1 MENKEKKQKAPRK
14 RRRILWI
21 VLAVLLLLSGSA
33 GIYAGDYYHAEE
45 EAFTVIEKGVPGV
58 QVKEASGRIIFAPEA
73 PKAGLIFYPG
83 GKVEYSAYA
92 PLMAE
97 LAQEGFLCVLLKM
110 PLNLA
115 VLNMDAAHGIPAE
128 FPGVERWILAGH
140 SLGGAMAA
148 SCAAKHPEEFDG
160 LLLLAAYST
169 ADLSDSG
176 LRVLSLYGSEDGVL
190 NREKYE
196 KYRGNL
202 PADVRETVIEG
213 GCHAG
218 FGAYGPQKGD
228 GAPRITRAK
237 QIARTAEEAALLLTG
252 R

>member
-1 MENKEKKQKAPRK
+1 MENKEKSQKAPQK
-14 RRRILWI
+14 RRLALWI
-21 VLAVLLLLSGSA
+21 ILAVFVLLAGSA
-33 GIYAGDYYHAEE
+33 GIYAGDYYRAEP
-45 EAFTVIEKGVPGV
+45 EALAVMV
-58 QVKEASGRIIFAPEA
+58 IFAPGLRLEHTRGRTVFPPES

-92 PLMAE
+92 PLMAK

-115 VLNMDAAHGIPAE
+115 VLDMDAAHGIPAE

-148 SCAAKHPEEFDG
+148 SCAAKHPKEFDG

-176 LRVLSLYGSEDGVL
+176 LQVLSLYGSEDGVL

-196 KYRGNL
+196 KYRANL
-202 PADVRETVIEG
+202 PADTRETVING

-228 GAPRITRAK
+228 GVPRITRAE

>member
-1 MENKEKKQKAPRK
+1 
-14 RRRILWI
+14 
-21 VLAVLLLLSGSA
+21 
-33 GIYAGDYYHAEE
+33 
-45 EAFTVIEKGVPGV
+45 
-58 QVKEASGRIIFAPEA
+58 
-73 PKAGLIFYPG
+73 
-83 GKVEYSAYA
+83 
-92 PLMAE
+92 
-97 LAQEGFLCVLLKM
+97 
-110 PLNLA
+110 
-115 VLNMDAAHGIPAE
+115 
-128 FPGVERWILAGH
+128 
-140 SLGGAMAA
+140 MAA

-176 LRVLSLYGSEDGVL
+176 LQVLSLYGSEDGVL

-196 KYRGNL
+196 KYRANL
-202 PADVRETVIEG
+202 PADTRETVING

-228 GAPRITRAK
+228 GAPRITRAE

>member
-1 MENKEKKQKAPRK
+1 MDNKETKQKIPRRK
-14 RRRILWI
+14 RRILWI
-21 VLAVLLLLSGSA
+21 VLAVFVLLAGSA
-33 GIYAGDYYHAEE
+33 GIYAGDYYHAEP
-45 EAFTVIEKGVPGV
+45 EALALIEQGVPGV
-58 QVKEASGRIIFAPEA
+58 RVVQGGGRTVFMPES

-97 LAQEGFLCVLLKM
+97 LAKEGFLCVLLKM

-115 VLNMDAAHGIPAE
+115 VLDMDAAHGIPAE
-128 FPGVERWILAGH
+128 FSEAERWFLAGR

-169 ADLSDSG
+169 ADLSESG
-176 LRVLSLYGSEDGVL
+176 LKVLSLYGSEDGVL

-202 PADVRETVIEG
+202 PADARETVIGG

-218 FGAYGPQKGD
+218 FGAYGPQRGD
-228 GAPRITRAK
+228 GAPRITRAE

-252 R
+252 Q

>member
-1 MENKEKKQKAPRK
+1 MENKEKSQKAPRK
-14 RRRILWI
+14 RRLALWI
-21 VLAVLLLLSGSA
+21 ILAVFVLLAGSA
-33 GIYAGDYYHAEE
+33 GIYAGDYYRAEP
-45 EAFTVIEKGVPGV
+45 EAFAVMEKGAPGV
-58 QVKEASGRIIFAPEA
+58 QVEQKGGRTVFTPES

-176 LRVLSLYGSEDGVL
+176 LQVLSLYGSEDGVL

-196 KYRGNL
+196 KYRANL
-202 PADVRETVIEG
+202 PADTRETVING

-228 GAPRITRAK
+228 GVPRITRAE
-237 QIARTAEEAALLLTG
+237 QITRTAAEAALLLTG